1 MERLMTNVTIHLEF
15 DHDDVSDADVYN
27 YLNDLMNNNVLA
39 YDIEGND

>member
-1 MERLMTNVTIHLEF
+1 MMTNVTIHLEF